1 MSFYRSESVN
11 LRSLTARSLKVIPKL
26 KYLNLIQKYRF
37 LNPYN
42 NGYGV
47 SGVLNFMKGLSG
59 MSKRRYERMERR
71 VFYYY
76 VALLILK
83 LSIRMVWGFMCSKV
97 TVLGRV

>member
-1 MSFYRSESVN
+1 
-11 LRSLTARSLKVIPKL
+11 
-26 KYLNLIQKYRF
+26 
-37 LNPYN
+37 
-42 NGYGV
+42 
-47 SGVLNFMKGLSG
+47 MKGLSG